1 MAEPFN
7 FKPSGDVEADIAA
20 VASDERLSP
29 QQRALVIEDMKGR
42 ASGGDGIFTADPIQV
57 RKLRAP
63 DGSIINVR
71 GPAGASE
78 EEWAQAAQAASAEW
92 SANKASTKPTQA
104 QEPKFNPFPNRIAQL
119 PTELLAGGIRG
130 AGSFGASALRGAG
143 MMGLPFGDTAEEN
156 KERRKAMDAALTEL
170 TGIPNLDD
178 LLGYRIAQFVPETLA
193 MNQAVRSAA
202 PVVGGALSKIA
213 PNFAPKLAEAVANFG
228 FRAPGAAAPVGLG
241 AKTADLATRTAGGA
255 LAGIVGASVVD
266 PAHVVP
272 GGLIG
277 GALPGV
283 LGAARGAGAAAKR
296 LGWDTWHPGAQA
308 ANSGRTLGEAVG
320 DDLPNVL
327 NNLRHRG
334 PELVPGAPMSG
345 VAAAGNPELALINR
359 TLQTVSPRHAA
370 ALQRDAWANN
380 AAYNDAIAQLAG
392 NPGRIAVLKAERDA
406 ATDPM
411 RETVLEAAGRVPPKY
426 VLEALKRKVE
436 SPESGQSLHELTM
449 KHFIKRINDRMK
461 YSKDGM
467 MSATELYAI
476 RKDINDII
484 DGKLTVDSSGVL
496 KSGDGVKKLSA
507 GALTDVKSIIDDTI
521 DAASKARINANERV
535 GTVADGVTT
544 QRATP
549 TWRGYLDEYSK
560 RMRELDAYE
569 TMGDVYRRIKG
580 VDMGHAATQTERD
593 VADAMLSRAKLAR
606 ILENEGPDLAKK
618 LTPDQLQVLRN
629 VLGDMQGRNASIMAG
644 NSVGSNTAQKLHS
657 AAELEMDL
665 VRQLAK
671 NGSLVGAGLNAVRD
685 VARGRV
691 QGKMSDALRDPDEL
705 LRQLEAFKRSRQ
717 AAISP
722 RSPSNWPRLAARPL
736 PILPSRSDQ

>member
-20 VASDERLSP
+20 VAGDERLSP

-71 GPAGASE
+71 GPAGGSE

-92 SANKASTKPTQA
+92 SANKASAGPKPQA
-104 QEPKFNPFPNRIAQL
+104 PRNR
-119 PTELLAGGIRG
+119 LLETVAGLGRGAGSVGASVIRG
-130 AGSFGASALRGAG
+130 AGVL
-143 MMGLPFGDTAEEN
+143 GLPFGDTAEEN
-156 KERRKAMDAALTEL
+156 QERRKAMDAALSEL
-170 TGIPNLDD
+170 TGLPELEDSWFYK
-178 LLGYRIAQFVPETLA
+178 GAQFAPELAA
-193 MNQAVRSAA
+193 MNPAVRGAA
-202 PVVGGALSKIA
+202 TAIGALSKIA
-213 PNFAPKLAEAVANFG
+213 PKAAPPLAEAVANFG

-241 AKTADLATRTAGGA
+241 AKAADLATRTAGGA
-255 LAGIVGASVVD
+255 LAGLVGASVVD
-266 PAHVVP
+266 PAHM
-272 GGLIG
+272 GSGALIG

-283 LGAARGAGAAAKR
+283 LGVARGAGTAAKR
-296 LGWDTWHPGAQA
+296 VGWDTWHPGAQA
-308 ANSGRTLGEAVG
+308 ANSGRALGEAVG

-334 PELVPGAPMSG
+334 QELVPGAPMSG
-345 VAAAGNPELALINR
+345 VAAAGNPELAGINR
-359 TLQTVSPRHAA
+359 TLQTVSPKHAA

-411 RETVLEAAGRVPPKY
+411 RDTILQAAGRIDPKP
-426 VLEALKRKVE
+426 VLSALQRKME
-436 SPESGQSLHELTM
+436 SPSGGQALYESTM
-449 KHFIKRINDRMK
+449 NHFLGRLNARMGR
-461 YSKDGM
+461 SKDGLIP
-467 MSATELYAI
+467 AEELYAI
-476 RKDINDII
+476 RKDINDMIQ
-484 DGKLTVDSSGVL
+484 GKLTPSGAT
-496 KSGDGVKKLSA
+496 GDAVKKHSSA
-507 GALTDVKSIIDDTI
+507 ALDDVKNTIDDVI

-535 GTVADGVTT
+535 GAVADGVTT

-580 VDMGHAATQTERD
+580 IEMGHAATQTERD

-629 VLGDMQGRNASIMAG
+629 VVGDMQGRNASIMAG

>member
-1 MAEPFN
+1 
-7 FKPSGDVEADIAA
+7 
-20 VASDERLSP
+20 
-29 QQRALVIEDMKGR
+29 
-42 ASGGDGIFTADPIQV
+42 
-57 RKLRAP
+57 
-63 DGSIINVR
+63 
-71 GPAGASE
+71 
-78 EEWAQAAQAASAEW
+78 
-92 SANKASTKPTQA
+92 
-104 QEPKFNPFPNRIAQL
+104 
-119 PTELLAGGIRG
+119 
-130 AGSFGASALRGAG
+130 
-143 MMGLPFGDTAEEN
+143 
-156 KERRKAMDAALTEL
+156 
-170 TGIPNLDD
+170 
-178 LLGYRIAQFVPETLA
+178 
-193 MNQAVRSAA
+193 
-202 PVVGGALSKIA
+202 
-213 PNFAPKLAEAVANFG
+213 
-228 FRAPGAAAPVGLG
+228 
-241 AKTADLATRTAGGA
+241 
-255 LAGIVGASVVD
+255 
-266 PAHVVP
+266 
-272 GGLIG
+272 
-277 GALPGV
+277 V
-283 LGAARGAGAAAKR
+283 LGAARGAGTAVKR
-296 LGWDTWHPGAQA
+296 VGWDTWHPGAQA

-320 DDLPNVL
+320 NDLPNVL

-345 VAAAGNPELALINR
+345 VAAAGSPELAGINR
-359 TLQTVSPRHAA
+359 TLQTVSPKHAA

-411 RETVLEAAGRVPPKY
+411 RDTILQAAGRIDPKP
-426 VLEALKRKVE
+426 VLSALQRKME
-436 SPESGQSLHELTM
+436 SPSGGQALYESTM
-449 KHFIKRINDRMK
+449 NHFLGRLNERMGR
-461 YSKDGM
+461 SKDGLIP
-467 MSATELYAI
+467 AEELYAI
-476 RKDINDII
+476 RKDINDMLQ
-484 DGKLTVDSSGVL
+484 GKLTPSGAA
-496 KSGDGVKKLSA
+496 GDAVKKHSSSA
-507 GALTDVKSIIDDTI
+507 LDDVKNTIDDVI

-535 GTVADGVTT
+535 GTVADGVTA

-580 VDMGHAATQTERD
+580 VEMGHAATQTERD

-629 VLGDMQGRNASIMAG
+629 VVGDMQGRNASIMAG

>member
-20 VASDERLSP
+20 VAGDERLPP
-29 QQRALVIEDMKGR
+29 QQRALVIEDMKAR

-130 AGSFGASALRGAG
+130 AGSFGASVLRGAG
-143 MMGLPFGDTAEEN
+143 MLGLPFGDTAEEN
-156 KERRKAMDAALTEL
+156 QERRKAMDAALTEL

-213 PNFAPKLAEAVANFG
+213 PNFAPKLAEAMTNFG

-241 AKTADLATRTAGGA
+241 AKAADLATRTAGGA
-255 LAGIVGASVVD
+255 LAGLVGASVVD
-266 PAHVVP
+266 PAHM
-272 GGLIG
+272 GSGAFIA

-283 LGAARGAGAAAKR
+283 LGAARGAGVAAKR

-308 ANSGRTLGEAVG
+308 ANSGRALGEAVG
-320 DDLPNVL
+320 DDLLNVI
-327 NNLRHRG
+327 NNLRNA
-334 PELVPGAPMSG
+334 PKEIIPGARVGG
-345 VAAAGNPELALINR
+345 VEAAGSPELASANR
-359 TLQTVSPRHAA
+359 TLQAVSPKHAA
-370 ALQRDAWANN
+370 ALQQDTWAAN
-380 AAYNDAIAQLAG
+380 AAYNDAIEALSG

-411 RETVLEAAGRVPPKY
+411 RETILQAAGRIDTKPV
-426 VLEALKRKVE
+426 VEALQRKME
-436 SPESGQSLHELTM
+436 SPSGGQALYESTM
-449 KHFIKRINDRMK
+449 NHFLGRLNARIGR
-461 YSKDGM
+461 SKDGLIP
-467 MSATELYAI
+467 AEELYAI
-476 RKDINDII
+476 RKDIGDMRM
-484 DGKLTVDSSGVL
+484 GKLSPSGAT
-496 KSGDGVKKLSA
+496 GDAVKKHSSSA
-507 GALTDVKSIIDDTI
+507 LRDVQEVIDDVI

-535 GTVADGVTT
+535 GSVADGMTA

-560 RMRELDAYE
+560 RMREIDSYE
-569 TMGDVYRRIKG
+569 TMADVYRRIKG
-580 VDMGHAATQTERD
+580 VDMVHGATQAEKNI
-593 VADAMLSRAKLAR
+593 ADHMLSRAKLAN
-606 ILENEGPDLAKK
+606 ILKNEEADLAKK
-618 LTPDQLQVLRN
+618 LTDTQMQTLRN
-629 VLGDMQGRNASIMAG
+629 VLGDMQARHASLTAG
-644 NSVGSNTAQKLHS
+644 KAVGSNTAQNLHA
-657 AAELEMDL
+657 AAEMEMDL
-665 VRQLAK
+665 IRQLAR
-671 NGSLVGAGLNAVRD
+671 NGSWTARALD
-685 VARGRV
+685 VARTAARGGQ

>member
-1 MAEPFN
+1 MT
-7 FKPSGDVEADIAA
+7 
-20 VASDERLSP
+20 ERLH
-29 QQRALVIEDMKGR
+29 RIALAIALALALV
-42 ASGGDGIFTADPIQV
+42 FTPA
-57 RKLRAP
+57 
-63 DGSIINVR
+63 
-71 GPAGASE
+71 GPAN
-78 EEWAQAAQAASAEW
+78 AQAAQAASAEW
-92 SANKASTKPTQA
+92 EASKASTGPKPQA
-104 QEPKFNPFPNRIAQL
+104 PRNR
-119 PTELLAGGIRG
+119 LLETVAGLGRGAGSVGASVIRG
-130 AGSFGASALRGAG
+130 AGML
-143 MMGLPFGDTAEEN
+143 GLPFGDTAEEN
-156 KERRKAMDAALTEL
+156 QERRKAMDAALSEL
-170 TGIPNLDD
+170 TGLPELEDSWFYK
-178 LLGYRIAQFVPETLA
+178 GAQFAPELAA
-193 MNQAVRSAA
+193 MNPAVRGAA
-202 PVVGGALSKIA
+202 TAIGALSKIA
-213 PNFAPKLAEAVANFG
+213 PNFAPKLAEAMINFG
-228 FRAPGAAAPVGLG
+228 FRTPGATAPVGLG

-277 GALPGV
+277 GAIPGV
-283 LGAARGAGAAAKR
+283 LGAARGAGTAVKR

-345 VAAAGNPELALINR
+345 VAAAGSPELAGINR
-359 TLQTVSPRHAA
+359 TLQTVSPKHAA

-521 DAASKARINANERV
+521 DAASRIRINANERV
-535 GTVADGVTT
+535 GAVADGVTT

-629 VLGDMQGRNASIMAG
+629 VVGDMQGRNASIMAG

-685 VARGRV
+685 VARGQV